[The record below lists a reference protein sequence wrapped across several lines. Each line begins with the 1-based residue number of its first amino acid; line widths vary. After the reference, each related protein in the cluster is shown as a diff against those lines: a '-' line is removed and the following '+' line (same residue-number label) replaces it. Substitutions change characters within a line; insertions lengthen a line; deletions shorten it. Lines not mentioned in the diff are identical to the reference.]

1 MNILGEIVT
10 SFSDEVI
17 TGLQFEDLVPEATL
31 SPLEMDGGIL
41 ARVDFDRVRN
51 VFFLYLISGR
61 RLAYVP
67 QITTQACDTRIS
79 FLSVSA
85 SFSLSVSSPRVSA
98 LAGGDFHPLSFPCE
112 VAIAY
117 PLLIWRHSQKNL

>member
-1 MNILGEIVT
+1 M
-10 SFSDEVI
+10 
-17 TGLQFEDLVPEATL
+17 
-31 SPLEMDGGIL
+31 
-41 ARVDFDRVRN
+41 ARVDFDRAWN

-61 RLAYVP
+61 WLAYVP
-67 QITTQACDTRIS
+67 QITTQARDTRIS

-98 LAGGDFHPLSFPCE
+98 LAGGDFHPLSFLFE

-117 PLLIWRHSQKNL
+117 ALLIWHLSRKNL